1 MGSASVASLL
11 RAGPAAC
18 CIGDVPPCFAAA
30 TASSSLAPKAGSS
43 SSRLRLRR
51 AGWLAT
57 VAAASAARRCWLA
70 TVAAASA
77 ARRCWLDVPAVCGEV
92 LASSCTTCVCTA
104 CAGLGNAPASFAAR
118 TAAAASGS
126 AAVASVGI
134 ACAGLCNAL
143 ALSAALTAAAASG
156 SAAVAALPVRPF
168 FFAKRCRTASFAGL
182 ALTLLRSAPAPV
194 PLPSTPVSS
203 TSIGSGLTSKS
214 SLLLSADVR
223 LPPPAAGRRLRVG
236 LAALEAAARLRFGV
250 PTTLATTWR
259 TAVCA
264 LTSGHGKLSNH
275 FARAF
280 ASSF

>member
-1 MGSASVASLL
+1 MGSGSVTSLL

-18 CIGDVPPCFAAA
+18 CTGDVPPCFAAA
-30 TASSSLAPKAGSS
+30 SSSQAPKAGSS

-57 VAAASAARRCWLA
+57 A
-70 TVAAASA
+70 AAASA
-77 ARRCWLDVPAVCGEV
+77 ARRCWLDVPAVRGAL

-104 CAGLGNAPASFAAR
+104 CAGLCNARASCAAR

-143 ALSAALTAAAASG
+143 AFSTALTAAAASG
-156 SAAVAALPVRPF
+156 SAAVAALPERPSFFFF
-168 FFAKRCRTASFAGL
+168 FFAKRCRTASSAGL
-182 ALTLLRSAPAPV
+182 ASTLLRSAPAPV
-194 PLPSTPVSS
+194 PLPPTPVSS

-214 SLLLSADVR
+214 SLLLSAGVR
-223 LPPPAAGRRLRVG
+223 LPPPAAARRLRVG

-264 LTSGHGKLSNH
+264 PTSGHGKLSNH